1 MAVSGVKVLLRVL
14 EARSEVVLA
23 MEADWLGRLKTDDAV
38 LVWELA
44 EPTPLSMSPCKDSV
58 SSVEVEWWRASDVDR
73 SGLARPSRWAADDAD
88 GGVGAVDAVLGS
100 RSTASSDALDLAR
113 SRSVAFSRAAR
124 GAAGKN
130 WAKPAAPDALGA
142 ILNGVVLLGSCCL

>member
-1 MAVSGVKVLLRVL
+1 MRLL
-14 EARSEVVLA
+14 EARSEVPA
-23 MEADWLGRLKTDDAV
+23 MEADWLGRLKTDDVV
-38 LVWELA
+38 LAWELA
-44 EPTPLSMSPCKDSV
+44 EPTALSMSPCKDSV
-58 SSVEVEWWRASDVDR
+58 SSVEVEWWRASDVER
-73 SGLARPSRWAADDAD
+73 SGLVRPSRWVADDAD
-88 GGVGAVDAVLGS
+88 GGVGAVDAGLGS

-130 WAKPAAPDALGA
+130 WAKPAPDALGA